1 MLRKLRA
8 ALVIAGIWAIV
19 WMPMGFALAL
29 YAGSRSPQPTDV
41 IARPVSLPLFV
52 SVWTMWGGASGV
64 LFALILG
71 LAERRRT
78 LASLSLVRTVV
89 WGAIGCVTLP
99 AALTIVDVLTT
110 PAGLRGYTWRFPL
123 AALAV
128 SAALGAACAA
138 ATLAVARRPG

>member
-19 WMPMGFALAL
+19 WMPMGLALAL

-41 IARPVSLPLFV
+41 LARPVSVPVFV
-52 SVWTMWGGASGV
+52 SAWTMWGGMSGA
-64 LFALILG
+64 LFAFILG

-78 LASLSLVRTVV
+78 LASLSRVRTVA

-99 AALTIVDVLTT
+99 AVLTVVDALGT
-110 PAGLRGYTWRFPL
+110 PAGLRGYGWRFPV

-128 SAALGAACAA
+128 SAGLGAACAA
-138 ATLAVARRPG
+138 ATLALARRPT